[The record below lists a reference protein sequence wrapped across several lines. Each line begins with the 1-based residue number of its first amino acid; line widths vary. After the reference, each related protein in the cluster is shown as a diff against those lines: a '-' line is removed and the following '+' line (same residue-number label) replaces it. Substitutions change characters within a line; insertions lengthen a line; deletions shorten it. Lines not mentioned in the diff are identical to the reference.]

1 MFHLAVIGAARVN
14 VELLTATDWPGDSWL
29 RRLITYR
36 VHQKLL
42 KLTRLG
48 DSWLCRL
55 TTYRVHQKLH
65 KLTRLGDSWLRHLT
79 TYKTHTVGWFV
90 TTSSYNS
97 QRAAETTQTHAV
109 DQKPHRLTWPGNSW
123 LRHLTTYSVHQKLLR
138 HTGQPKN
145 TQKFTKNWKAKST
158 CDYVTCDYVILQL
171 TETYKVA
178 QKHGHIVFTSVFVG
192 LSVCQLKKLW
202 MKFRETFE
210 RWTFVKFENLKMLLI
225 LTTPQQTVDMFL
237 RTLWGLDLTFNSS

>member
-1 MFHLAVIGAARVN
+1 MTMSSNNLQGA
-14 VELLTATDWPGDSWL
+14 P
-29 RRLITYR
+29 
-36 VHQKLL
+36 
-42 KLTRLG
+42 
-48 DSWLCRL
+48 
-55 TTYRVHQKLH
+55 
-65 KLTRLGDSWLRHLT
+65 
-79 TYKTHTVGWFV
+79 
-90 TTSSYNS
+90 
-97 QRAAETTQTHAV
+97 ETTQTHTAGWLMTATSYNLQNSHGRV
-109 DQKPHRLTWPGNSW
+109 IRDYVVLQLTACSRNYSNSRGRPETTQTNMAGQLMTAASYNLQRAPETTQTHRAT
-123 LRHLTTYSVHQKLLR
+123 
-138 HTGQPKN
+138 KN

>member
-1 MFHLAVIGAARVN
+1 MTMSSNNLQGA
-14 VELLTATDWPGDSWL
+14 P
-29 RRLITYR
+29 
-36 VHQKLL
+36 
-42 KLTRLG
+42 
-48 DSWLCRL
+48 
-55 TTYRVHQKLH
+55 
-65 KLTRLGDSWLRHLT
+65 
-79 TYKTHTVGWFV
+79 
-90 TTSSYNS
+90 
-97 QRAAETTQTHAV
+97 ETTQTHTAGWLMTATSYNLQNSHGRV
-109 DQKPHRLTWPGNSW
+109 IRDYVVLQLTACSRNYSNSRGGPETTQTNR
-123 LRHLTTYSVHQKLLR
+123 LRHITTYSMHQKLLR

-145 TQKFTKNWKAKST
+145 TQKFTKNWKAKS
-158 CDYVTCDYVILQL
+158 TCDYVILQL

-225 LTTPQQTVDMFL
+225 LTAPQQTVDMFL